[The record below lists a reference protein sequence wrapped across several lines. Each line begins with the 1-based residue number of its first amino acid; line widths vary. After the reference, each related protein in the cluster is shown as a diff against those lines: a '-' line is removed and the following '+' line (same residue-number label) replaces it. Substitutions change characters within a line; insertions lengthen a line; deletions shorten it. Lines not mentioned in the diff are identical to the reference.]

1 MVKTTSVCIIFCKGK
16 SSWDWNKNWLL
27 VTPEIYTYQMIWA
40 GSLWGVFCQDSLFLQ
55 CLSSECQALTWLNF
69 PKKYHQIFFSF
80 FSFFHIT
87 KLVVLVATLWL
98 LISDWIDRLGAVLSD
113 SYLESLNRMSH
124 LSHVDD
130 IIILNIVLR
139 EHQNITSQSVE
150 ALFSD
155 PINYH
160 DYVWECA
167 LKCQPFRIP
176 SQAW

>member
-1 MVKTTSVCIIFCKGK
+1 M
-16 SSWDWNKNWLL
+16 
-27 VTPEIYTYQMIWA
+27 
-40 GSLWGVFCQDSLFLQ
+40 
-55 CLSSECQALTWLNF
+55 
-69 PKKYHQIFFSF
+69 
-80 FSFFHIT
+80 
-87 KLVVLVATLWL
+87 
-98 LISDWIDRLGAVLSD
+98 LSD

-160 DYVWECA
+160 DYVCECA

>member
-1 MVKTTSVCIIFCKGK
+1 M
-16 SSWDWNKNWLL
+16 
-27 VTPEIYTYQMIWA
+27 
-40 GSLWGVFCQDSLFLQ
+40 
-55 CLSSECQALTWLNF
+55 
-69 PKKYHQIFFSF
+69 
-80 FSFFHIT
+80 
-87 KLVVLVATLWL
+87 
-98 LISDWIDRLGAVLSD
+98 LGAVLSD

-160 DYVWECA
+160 YV
-167 LKCQPFRIP
+167 
-176 SQAW
+176 